1 MILNVYAIRDEKTG
15 FLTPT
20 VDQNDAAAMRNFAH
34 ACMNNQS
41 LFFTHAADYSLM
53 KIGEYDTD
61 TGLISAV
68 APQPLI
74 SGTDV
79 KKGE

>member
-1 MILNVYAIRDEKTG
+1 MILKVYAIRDEKTG

-61 TGLISAV
+61 TGLISAS

-74 SGTDV
+74 SGSDV